1 MRRVSMFTIAAATAA
16 AVVAGMTVPTTGQA
30 QGGVTAYEGARIIVG
45 DGTTIEKGTIVVNGG
60 TIQAVG
66 ANVQSP
72 AGAMKVNLAGKT
84 VMPMIIDTHIHAPD
98 EVAQNVRDMKRRAYW
113 GVSAAMSMGTE
124 TKDTSLK
131 QRSQDVAGQAR
142 ILSAG
147 RGITG
152 VEKGREQAAY
162 WIANEAEG
170 RKAVQDNAAKRV
182 DIIKIWVDDRD
193 NTVPKLTPA
202 QYGAII
208 DEAHKANLRVTAHI
222 FDLDDAKGLL
232 NANVDAFAHGV
243 RDRDVD
249 DAFMAQVKGKPNLTL
264 NPNLPGRGAPS
275 DLTFLQGKISA
286 EEYADAM
293 KGNVANA
300 KAAEAFG
307 IQARNLKKMND
318 AGTRVVLGTDGNTPW
333 EPHRE
338 MENMVVAGMTPM
350 QVIVAST
357 SRAAE
362 FLRLTNQGSL
372 AQGKSADFIVLDA
385 NPLDNITNTRRI
397 NTVYHKGQTVNR
409 GAYPN

>member
-1 MRRVSMFTIAAATAA
+1 
-16 AVVAGMTVPTTGQA
+16 
-30 QGGVTAYEGARIIVG
+30 
-45 DGTTIEKGTIVVNGG
+45 
-60 TIQAVG
+60 
-66 ANVQSP
+66 
-72 AGAMKVNLAGKT
+72 
-84 VMPMIIDTHIHAPD
+84 MPMIIDTHIHAPD
-98 EVAQNVRDMKRRAYW
+98 DVGKNVRDMKRRAYW

-152 VEKGREQAAY
+152 VEKGREPAAY
-162 WIANEAEG
+162 WVANEAEA

-208 DEAHKANLRVTAHI
+208 DEAHKANIRVTAHI

-232 NANVDAFAHGV
+232 KAKVDAFAHGV

-249 DAFMAQVKGKPNLTL
+249 DEFMTLVRANPNLTL
-264 NPNLPGRGAPS
+264 NPNLPGRGAPT
-275 DLTFLQGKISA
+275 DLSFLQGKISA

-307 IQARNLKKMND
+307 IQARNLKRMND
-318 AGTRVVLGTDGNTPW
+318 AGTRVVLGTDGNIPW

-362 FLRLTNQGSL
+362 FLRLTNQGAL
-372 AQGKSADFIVLDA
+372 QQGKSADFIVLDA

-397 NTVYHKGQTVNR
+397 NAIYHKGQAVNR
-409 GAYPN
+409 GAYPNS